1 MDIDFRNPVVC
12 GVLIRLSFGS
22 DSLCGL
28 YRYLNAH
35 KVEVGYLD
43 LMPILSAMEAEGL
56 IIPVGLVGMAV
67 TDAGLKASK
76 QYAGEEK

>member
-1 MDIDFRNPVVC
+1 
-12 GVLIRLSFGS
+12 
-22 DSLCGL
+22 
-28 YRYLNAH
+28 
-35 KVEVGYLD
+35 
-43 LMPILSAMEAEGL
+43 MPILSAMEAEGL